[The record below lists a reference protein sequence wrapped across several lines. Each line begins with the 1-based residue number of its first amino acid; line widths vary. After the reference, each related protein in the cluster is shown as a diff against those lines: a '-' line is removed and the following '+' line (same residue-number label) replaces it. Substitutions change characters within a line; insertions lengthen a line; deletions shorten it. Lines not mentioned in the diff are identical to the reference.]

1 MDVHFPSNVVLYLKI
16 YWLLFLFPARSPVF
30 THLSSSLVGLTTVRA
45 HQSQVIFQRVFDEA
59 QDVHS
64 SAWYMFLATTRWFGI
79 WLDWICVTYVAC
91 VTFTCV
97 NLRDCNDLIYS
108 HRLLTCNWI
117 CFQCVRALALSPS
130 EAGLAISSAMALTG
144 MFQWG
149 VRQSAEVENQMT
161 SVERV
166 IEYSRLTPEAPLD
179 SKPGSNYSTW

>member
-1 MDVHFPSNVVLYLKI
+1 M
-16 YWLLFLFPARSPVF
+16 F
-30 THLSSSLVGLTTVRA
+30 THLSSSLVGLSTLRA
-45 HQSQVIFQRVFDEA
+45 HGSEEIFERAFNDY

-91 VTFTCV
+91 VTYACV
-97 NLRDCNDLIYS
+97 GLRDCNYLFHCLNSPPIQ
-108 HRLLTCNWI
+108 LFFFLK
-117 CFQCVRALALSPS
+117 ALSGS

-166 IEYSRLTPEAPLD
+166 IEYSKLPREAD
-179 SKPGSNYSTW
+179 FESKPGKCSIKLCSA